1 LLDTDS
7 VYHGA
12 KPENDIL
19 SERFQE
25 KEVFDELHRWFRI
38 HIPSSWTIGFVMRLA
53 RFVGL

>member
-53 RFVGL
+53 RFTGF